1 MQIKVAKWFACTII
15 MKTNAYNKLPIY
27 ENHDIY
33 MRTTTYFKNAQK
45 YLNRI
50 KDKAIHQKGTL
61 QFRQTQLKY
70 KHGAC
75 FRCLLQ
81 SVLLLQF

>member
-1 MQIKVAKWFACTII
+1 MPAVSYQHLRTS
-15 MKTNAYNKLPIY
+15 AYLK
-27 ENHDIY
+27 D
-33 MRTTTYFKNAQK
+33 AQK

-75 FRCLLQ
+75 FRCFLQ
-81 SVLLLQF
+81 SVLLSQFQQYILRECFNLWSGTEKTQLKEG